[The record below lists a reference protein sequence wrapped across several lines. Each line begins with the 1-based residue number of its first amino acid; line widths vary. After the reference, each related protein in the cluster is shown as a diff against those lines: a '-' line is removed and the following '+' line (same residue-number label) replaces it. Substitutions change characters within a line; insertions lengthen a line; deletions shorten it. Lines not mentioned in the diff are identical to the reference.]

1 MDQVSFTRMSDGT
14 RADYHFLDRLE
25 QDHAAGVA
33 DRILA
38 ALAGLEHSLE
48 GYQVTR
54 LEHSLQT
61 ATRAEADGADSEM
74 VVAALVHDLGDDLA
88 PHNHSQFAA
97 AILRP
102 YVRQEVTWVLE
113 MHGLFQMQFYADRL
127 GLPTDRHLAFAD
139 HPYFESCQRF
149 CRDWD
154 QESFDPHY
162 PTKPLSHFAPVLRE
176 IFARPP
182 FDPAIL
188 KEQNS

>member
-1 MDQVSFTRMSDGT
+1 MKQVSFTRMSEGT
-14 RADYHFLDRLE
+14 RTDYQFLDRLE
-25 QDHAAGVA
+25 RQHAAGVA

-61 ATRAEADGADSEM
+61 ATRAEADGADREM
-74 VVAALVHDLGDDLA
+74 IVAALVHDLGDDLA

-102 YVRQEVTWVLE
+102 YVREEVTWVLE

-127 GLPTDRHLAFAD
+127 DLPTDRHLSYAD

-154 QESFDPHY
+154 QEAFDPRY
-162 PTKPLSHFAPVLRE
+162 PTKPLSHFEPMLRE

-182 FDPAIL
+182 FDPDIL
-188 KEQNS
+188 QERKS

>member
-1 MDQVSFTRMSDGT
+1 MAQVSFTRMSDGT
-14 RADYHFLDRLE
+14 RADYLFLDRLE

-61 ATRAEADGADSEM
+61 ATRAEADGADREM
-74 VVAALVHDLGDDLA
+74 IVAALIHDLGDDLA

-102 YVRQEVTWVLE
+102 YVREEVTWVLE

-127 GLPTDRHLAFAD
+127 DLPTDRHLRYAE

-154 QESFDPHY
+154 QESFDPNY
-162 PTKPLSHFAPVLRE
+162 PTKPLSHFAPMLRE

-188 KEQNS
+188 KEHNG